1 MKRPT
6 ITKFQKHTL
15 WIVPVCILLGLF
27 IAMQYKQFQSE
38 LEIGGTSANYATLS
52 RQYNELKIQKEILES
67 DIDQLQKQLD
77 QSIIGGDSENLTPE
91 LREELQYYMMAGGFT
106 DVRGQGITIQ
116 FDLPDAEN
124 VINADHFYQEL
135 VLLTNELHSAG
146 AEAISINNERIIA
159 NSEIRLAGSAI
170 LINGQSHR
178 APFEIKAIGDKD
190 TLEGALSMR
199 FGFIEKA
206 RSNGYFIEVRKG
218 DDIEIAKY
226 PTKPFFRHA
235 ELKQ

>member
-15 WIVPVCILLGLF
+15 WIVPVCILLGLL

-38 LEIGGTSANYATLS
+38 LQQGGTSANYNTLS
-52 RQYNELKIQKEILES
+52 RQYNELKVQKEILES
-67 DIDQLQKQLD
+67 DIEQLEKQLN
-77 QSIIGGDSENLTPE
+77 QSLSEADLGALTPE
-91 LREELQYYMMAGGFT
+91 LREDLQYYMMAGGFT
-106 DVRGQGITIQ
+106 DVNGQGITIQ
-116 FDLPDAEN
+116 FDLPDPDN
-124 VINADHFYQEL
+124 VINLDHFYQEL
-135 VLLTNELHSAG
+135 VLLTNELHAAG

-170 LINGQSHR
+170 MINGQSHR

-199 FGFIEKA
+199 FGFIENA
-206 RSNGYFIEVRKG
+206 RNNGYFIEVRKA
-218 DDIEIAKY
+218 DQIEIPKY

-235 ELKQ
+235 ETAK